1 MNRNFKV
8 CEEEMMMKKYAL
20 STAVFL
26 AFAIMGVFSGSV
38 LAADV
43 DLPLEVNKEKREI
56 IMQAEVNG
64 KYFASPTRHGVVY
77 APGSNGEKSVLRGL
91 SSEKKFH
98 EALIEIG
105 ALPGDN
111 VKMDDM
117 KAGPD
122 NGASVQGSKLNVFVT
137 WEGNAAE
144 IPFDDIVKASEERPS
159 NYRFG
164 GNLEAAKSAN
174 TGCVLCLD
182 SCAVG
187 ITSNASY
194 PTGTTQNNV
203 VEFFGDESVL
213 PPDGSRVSV
222 IFRLAE

>member
-1 MNRNFKV
+1 MRK
-8 CEEEMMMKKYAL
+8 
-20 STAVFL
+20 
-26 AFAIMGVFSGSV
+26 SV
-38 LAADV
+38 LAVWGALALAAVSSFPVSAADV

-56 IMQAEVNG
+56 VMQAEVNG
-64 KYFASPTRHGVVY
+64 KYFDNPTRHGVVY

-98 EALIEIG
+98 DALVEIG
-105 ALPGDN
+105 AKPGNN

-117 KAGPD
+117 SAGPD
-122 NGASVQGSKLNVFVT
+122 NGKSVHGSKLNVFVV
-137 WEGNAAE
+137 WKGSNGE
-144 IPFDDIVKASEERPS
+144 IPFDDIIKASEERPS
-159 NYRFG
+159 DYHFG
-164 GNLEAAKSAN
+164 GNLEAANTAN

-203 VEFFGDESVL
+203 VEFFGDSNVL
-213 PPDGSRVSV
+213 PPDGTRVSV
-222 IFRLAE
+222 IFRLAD

>member
-1 MNRNFKV
+1 
-8 CEEEMMMKKYAL
+8 
-20 STAVFL
+20 
-26 AFAIMGVFSGSV
+26 MGVLLA
-38 LAADV
+38 LAAAGVFPRFAGAADI
-43 DLPLEVNKEKREI
+43 DLPLEVNKEKREVV
-56 IMQAEVNG
+56 MQAEVNG

-91 SSEKKFH
+91 SSEKKFY

-105 ALPGDN
+105 AQPGNN

-122 NGASVQGSKLNVFVT
+122 NGVSVQGSKLDVFVT
-137 WEGNAAE
+137 WEGSAGE
-144 IPFDDIVKASEERPS
+144 IPFDAIVKASEERPS

-203 VEFFGDESVL
+203 VEFLGDESVL
-213 PPDGSRVSV
+213 PPDGTRVSV